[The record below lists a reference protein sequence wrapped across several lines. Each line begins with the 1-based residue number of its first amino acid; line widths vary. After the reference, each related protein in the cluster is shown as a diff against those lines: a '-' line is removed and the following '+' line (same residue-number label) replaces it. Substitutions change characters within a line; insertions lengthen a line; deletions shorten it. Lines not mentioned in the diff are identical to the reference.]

1 MYELD
6 ISTRVLHGY
15 DAFISYNSRDR
26 EEVENIARELED
38 AGLSV
43 WKDDWELVGGDNW
56 MDALPD
62 AIARSRALVAFIGP
76 NGFGPWHKTEIDIG
90 LKRAIETKA
99 VRVIPVAIKGCPAH
113 VQLPD
118 YLQMRQ
124 LVDLRNQSP
133 WQYHQLRCAI
143 VGARP
148 GRRDEFE
155 SAPVSED
162 GHNRLQVLS
171 CKISNTFSTYM
182 VVFRVANPGRFGSL
196 VVDGTMV
203 RVHEVAPHPIKD
215 ELPVYLA
222 PISRTRVAK
231 RIQVTFKQ
239 GPVYANL
246 QQDRYLIPGEVEDV
260 EVHIEVAAGL
270 RALLSTGVLWSVPG
284 EPLTRLTEVGY
295 FTVGH
300 RGIYSDSDFA
310 YAPTA
315 GDSYSPGQHNLDPLI
330 YQRRPEWPP
339 GWPATV
345 SRENWAH
352 YMAGESGPDENSP

>member
-15 DAFISYNSRDR
+15 DAFISYNSHDR
-26 EEVENIARELED
+26 EEVESIARELED

-43 WKDDWELVGGDNW
+43 WKDDWELAGGDNW

-76 NGFGPWHKTEIDIG
+76 NGFGPWHKTEVDIA
-90 LKRAIETKA
+90 LKRAIETKTM
-99 VRVIPVAIKGCPAH
+99 RVIPVAIKDCPTQ

-133 WQYHQLRCAI
+133 WQYHLLRCAI
-143 VGARP
+143 VEARP

-155 SAPVSED
+155 APPPSEK
-162 GHNRLQVLS
+162 HNNRLQVLT
-171 CKISNTFSTYM
+171 CKILNTRRDYT
-182 VVFRVANPGRFGSL
+182 VVFRVSNPKQIGSL
-196 VVDGTMV
+196 VVDGAML
-203 RVHEVAPHPIKD
+203 RVHEVAPHPIPD

-222 PISRTRVAK
+222 PIGRTRVPS
-231 RIQVTFKQ
+231 RIQVPFKR
-239 GPVYANL
+239 GPVYGNL
-246 QQDRYLIPGEVEDV
+246 QQDRYLTPGEVEDV
-260 EVHIEVAAGL
+260 EVRIGVAAGV
-270 RALLSTGVLWSVPG
+270 RALLSTGVRWSVPG
-284 EPLTRLTEVGY
+284 EPLARLTEVGY

-300 RGIYSDSDFA
+300 RGVYSDGDFA
-310 YAPTA
+310 YPPAER
-315 GDSYSPGQHNLDPLI
+315 DSYSPGQHNLDPLI

-339 GWPATV
+339 GWPAKV
-345 SRENWAH
+345 SRENWGH
-352 YMAGESGPDENSP
+352 YMAGETGPQG